1 MYNCNP
7 VSELP
12 RTPYVWSKY
21 ISVNFAVIG
30 ITGDSCI
37 WNMGVIPTLS
47 GILCNHWQPHC
58 MFITLNWRWIRFLPL
73 GAPDPTAGASVDD
86 DNSWHLDEEQVCEQV
101 KAYLSQGAYYNS
113 SNHLNSMFSKV
124 SASSIFPSFFSFH
137 LVLLMKAKKMLC
149 SSTQNEETKELFN
162 DALNMLEFPV
172 KDFLKMFKLFCLG
185 KTERLLFDGK
195 KV

>member
-1 MYNCNP
+1 MCDPDTFLLILLFLASLDIP
-7 VSELP
+7 V
-12 RTPYVWSKY
+12 
-21 ISVNFAVIG
+21 FG
-30 ITGDSCI
+30 IWGSFQHGAEFCVTTD
-37 WNMGVIPTLS
+37 
-47 GILCNHWQPHC
+47 NHIVC
-58 MFITLNWRWIRFLPL
+58 FIILNWRWVWFLPV

-124 SASSIFPSFFSFH
+124 SASSIFPSFFSLH

-149 SSTQNEETKELFN
+149 SSTQNKETKELFN
-162 DALNMLEFPV
+162 DALNLLEFPV

-185 KTERLLFDGK
+185 KTERLF
-195 KV
+195 VRR